1 KTLEIIAAMLPSSL
15 HLKYTLTPSALVL
28 TLISLTIA
36 CAPMEPLWSDA
47 PADSQQAPQE
57 ALRKEPSEQQPPQP
71 QPVLAPQPQQ
81 QTWAELMAA
90 GERHLLAGAF
100 ETAASR
106 FADAISNSEPGSIHQ
121 AEALNAQ
128 ARAFLAGGNLTDA
141 RAPNVRALKLYNG
154 QIPATDKRFRDALSV
169 RLAVLEKTGGD
180 GEKALKLRLYL
191 DQLNENA
198 AKRE

>member
-1 KTLEIIAAMLPSSL
+1 MASPSIPRKHAFIA
-15 HLKYTLTPSALVL
+15 L
-28 TLISLTIA
+28 TLIGLIAA

-57 ALRKEPSEQQPPQP
+57 ASRKAPTGQQSPQP

-81 QTWAELMAA
+81 PKTWAELMAA

-106 FADAISNSEPGSIHQ
+106 FADAISTAEPDSVQQ
-121 AEALNAQ
+121 AEALNGQ
-128 ARAFLAGGNLTDA
+128 ARALLADDNLTDA
-141 RAPNVRALKLYNG
+141 RVPNVRALKLYNG
-154 QIPATDKRFRDALSV
+154 QIPASDKRFRDALAV